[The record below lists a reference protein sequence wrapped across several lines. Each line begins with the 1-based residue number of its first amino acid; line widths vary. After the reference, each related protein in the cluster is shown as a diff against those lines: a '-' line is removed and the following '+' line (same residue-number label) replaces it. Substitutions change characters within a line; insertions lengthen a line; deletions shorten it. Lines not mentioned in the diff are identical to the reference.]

1 MRSRLRLDWVLQSYR
16 DVIAAAK
23 DMGQLVATVED
34 AVSAGSPNPN
44 PNPDPNLNP
53 NPNPN
58 PNLMPS
64 D

>member
-44 PNPDPNLNP
+44 PNPGP
-53 NPNPN
+53 NPDPKLT
-58 PNLMPS
+58 P
-64 D
+64 